1 MGLIALIPLLLIFY
15 FMLIRPQQKRMKEHA
30 ELIAALEIGDD
41 IMLSAGIYGTIT
53 DIDREVLE
61 VEVADGV
68 VVRAARSAVTEVV
81 EYDSGDDEASTDAAA
96 DADSVGDE
104 A

>member
-1 MGLIALIPLLLIFY
+1 MSLIALLPLLLIFY

-30 ELIAALEIGDD
+30 ELIAGLEIGDD
-41 IMLSAGIYGTIT
+41 VMLSAGIYGTVT
-53 DIDREVLE
+53 QIDRQMLE

-68 VVRAARSAVTEVV
+68 ELRVARNAVTEVV
-81 EYDSGDDEASTDAAA
+81 DFDEDP
-96 DADSVGDE
+96 DADDPAELTDGE